1 METGLHEAY
10 FSFNV
15 SAASFLE
22 NTDGL
27 DSSGPASKD
36 TRWIKHNKIV
46 EVYVNSL

>member
-27 DSSGPASKD
+27 DSYL
-36 TRWIKHNKIV
+36 RNKR
-46 EVYVNSL
+46 